1 MKKSEMKRIENAA
14 SRQVTFSKR
23 RNGLSKKAY
32 ELSVLCDAEV
42 ALFVF
47 SPSGKLYEY
56 SSSSVMNTT
65 IERYAITSDKAEETG
80 KTTEEEIIQKEAMC
94 CTSNNIMLH
103 DVTNSLETI
112 RPRLV
117 EDRGG
122 KRAEPPHELD
132 EPVRKKLE
140 LGL

>member
-1 MKKSEMKRIENAA
+1 MMKKSEMKRIENAA

-56 SSSSVMNTT
+56 SSSSVMDNT
-65 IERYAITSDKAEETG
+65 IERYAITYDKAEEIG
-80 KTTEEEIIQKEAMC
+80 KKTKEEIIQVWILLIFLIHSITKYD
-94 CTSNNIMLH
+94 T
-103 DVTNSLETI
+103 
-112 RPRLV
+112 
-117 EDRGG
+117 
-122 KRAEPPHELD
+122 
-132 EPVRKKLE
+132 
-140 LGL
+140 